1 MSDDTLPG
9 MDPIDDVEPAEEET
23 EELSAIEKA
32 LLPSKKAKAEAEL
45 VDKTAEAIAH
55 SLRING
61 AMEKGDIKFGITCTG
76 TPIMDGHWLTDS
88 SVCGDMV
95 MALPSSVLVA
105 GRGAQGGVA
114 VDMFLFLDAIIEGA
128 ATFTAV
134 DGVAQAASLPR
145 WAVSRMMGSFPAL
158 GAVYNEA
165 MDEAV
170 LTIEAAAYKASTFRT
185 STNTR
190 KMIKSKAG
198 KPTEVH
204 RETLTKEVGPDAALS
219 KMILASRMKSKYK
232 DEGDVQ
238 QAVVLNLFGAEADL

>member
-1 MSDDTLPG
+1 MSDEMLPG
-9 MDPIDDVEPAEEET
+9 MDPTDDAELTEDQPKPMGAID
-23 EELSAIEKA
+23 KA

-55 SLRING
+55 SLQVNG
-61 AMEKGDIKFGITCTG
+61 AMKEGDVKFGITCTG
-76 TPIMDGHWLTDS
+76 TPIMNEHWLTDS

-105 GRGAQGGVA
+105 GRGAQVGVA
-114 VDMFLFLDAIIEGA
+114 IDMFLFLDAIIEGA

-134 DGVAQAASLPR
+134 DGVSEAASLPR

-158 GAVYNEA
+158 GAVYDEA

-170 LTIEAAAYKASTFRT
+170 RTIEAAAYKASTFRT
-185 STNTR
+185 TTNTR
-190 KMIKSKAG
+190 KMIKSKNG

-204 RETLTKEVGPDAALS
+204 RETLVKEVGPDAALT
-219 KMILASRMKSKYK
+219 KLILTSRLQSKYK
-232 DEGDVQ
+232 EDAQAQ
-238 QAVVLNLFGAEADL
+238 QAVVLNLFGGERDL